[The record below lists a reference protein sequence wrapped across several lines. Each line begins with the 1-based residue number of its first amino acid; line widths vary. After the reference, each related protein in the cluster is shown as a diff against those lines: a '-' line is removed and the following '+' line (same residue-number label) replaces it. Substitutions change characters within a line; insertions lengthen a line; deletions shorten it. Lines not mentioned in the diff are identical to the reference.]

1 MPVPPRSPLERFLDK
16 IEFTESCWLWKAA
29 MLQNGYGTFGVPTVD
44 PHRHRTVLVH
54 RYSYELFVGPIPRSL
69 VIDHMCRVRH
79 CVNPDHLRI
88 VTRRINNLQNTVSHV
103 ALNPD
108 KTHCPVGHLYDEENT
123 YVSKRGYR
131 QCRACHRA
139 ASHARYHGRK
149 R

>member
-1 MPVPPRSPLERFLDK
+1 
-16 IEFTESCWLWKAA
+16 

-131 QCRACHRA
+131 QCRPATCGLPVPTPSVRWQTHRGHTGNTQHMHGP
-139 ASHARYHGRK
+139 ASARASRLGP
-149 R
+149 